1 MSACCSR
8 SIPACR
14 RAPPSS
20 WWRARSTSSRCCLGR
35 SAAWS
40 ARRCRSAISKHE
52 RQRPSGGP
60 MITRRQTLSVAAALA
75 TLLAAG
81 PAAAQDNAPA
91 KLKVLATFSI
101 LGDLV
106 RNVGGDRVEVAT
118 LVGPNSD
125 AHVYAPAPADAKK
138 VADAKVVFTNGLG
151 YEGWMSRLVKAS
163 GSKAPL
169 VVASKGVKERKAK
182 SGHGHDHG
190 GGADP
195 HAWQSVANVKVY
207 VANIRD
213 ALITADPAGKAAY
226 EANAAAYLGKLDALD
241 REVKAAVAAIPA
253 DRRKIIST
261 HDAFG
266 YFQQAYGVEFIAPQG
281 VSTEAEPSARD
292 VARIIT
298 QVKKQKIPAVFLEN
312 ITDARM
318 MERIAQESGA
328 RIGGRLYSDA
338 LTDAKG
344 DAPTY
349 LDMMRHNIKQIS
361 TALMS

>member
-1 MSACCSR
+1 ML
-8 SIPACR
+8 P
-14 RAPPSS
+14 
-20 WWRARSTSSRCCLGR
+20 
-35 SAAWS
+35 
-40 ARRCRSAISKHE
+40 
-52 RQRPSGGP
+52 
-60 MITRRQTLSVAAALA
+60 AAAGLA
-75 TLLAAG
+75 LLMTAG
-81 PAAAQDNAPA
+81 PAFAQD

-101 LGDLV
+101 LGDFV
-106 RNVGGDRVEVAT
+106 KNVGGDRVEVAT

-151 YEGWMSRLVKAS
+151 YEGWMSRLAKAS
-163 GSKAPL
+163 GAKAPV
-169 VVASKGVKERKAK
+169 VVASKGVKERKAPG
-182 SGHGHDHG
+182 GHGH

-195 HAWQSVANVKVY
+195 HAWQSVANAKVY

-213 ALITADPAGKAAY
+213 ALIAADPAGKAAY

-241 REVKAAVAAIPA
+241 ADVKAAVAAIPA

-312 ITDARM
+312 IADARL

-328 RIGGRLYSDA
+328 RIGGKLYSDA